1 MPRAEGVVCLGL
13 MAMAASASQAAADT
27 SPASSVEIPIKQT
40 VMRHGALRYSV
51 WVKVGDR
58 SVEALLDTGSTGL
71 RVLPA
76 VVPGDL
82 TGMPLEA
89 GFATG
94 ETMKGVS
101 LPERVEIGSFSATMP
116 VEVIDGMGCRPD
128 HPACSYAHANTDYLI
143 GGDGGTGHGFSAIL
157 GIGFT
162 APGRDLPNPLEAV
175 GVAQWV
181 VSLPRP
187 DDPNPGRLILKPGA
201 AVQAQFKMHAQ
212 YASGDLFG
220 CLRSKG
226 LEQTLCGTMNFDT
239 GGPEIVAVT
248 EAEAPATAWPAG
260 TDVSLTWKGE
270 PPLAFHVGD
279 GGAVSQVRVLPYRMR
294 FTKDVPFI
302 NAGVYPYFFYDVL
315 YDTAGRKVGLKA
327 RAALKPPALQ
337 DPDVTP
343 AFAQRLSS
351 RRSR

>member
-1 MPRAEGVVCLGL
+1 MPRAKGVVCLGL

-27 SPASSVEIPIKQT
+27 STASSVEIPIKQT

-94 ETMKGVS
+94 ETMKGLSV
-101 LPERVEIGSFSATMP
+101 PARVEIGPFSATMP
-116 VEVIDGMGCRPD
+116 VEVIDGLGCRPD
-128 HPACSYAHANTDYLI
+128 HPTCGYAQTNTDYLI

-162 APGRDLPNPLEAV
+162 APGRDLPNPLELV
-175 GVAQWV
+175 GATQWIV
-181 VSLPRP
+181 NLPQP

-201 AVQAQFKMHAQ
+201 AAQAPFKMHAK
-212 YASGDLFG
+212 YESGDVYG

-226 LEQTLCGTMNFDT
+226 LGQTICGTVNFDT
-239 GGPEIVAVT
+239 GGPAVVAVT
-248 EAEAPATAWPAG
+248 EGEAPATAWAVG
-260 TDVSLTWKGE
+260 TDVSLKIKGE

-279 GGAVSQVRVLPYRMR
+279 GGAASQVTVLPYKMR
-294 FTKDVPFI
+294 FTNEVSFI

-315 YDTAGRKVGLKA
+315 YDAAARKVGLKA
-327 RAALKPPALQ
+327 REPLKPPVLQ
-337 DPDVTP
+337 GAAVTP
-343 AFAQRLSS
+343 ASAQRLSS